1 MQCAWH
7 ANLFSAEVESGV
19 ELKAPQPAFVRGG
32 RGGCGRWRVD
42 DSDADT
48 VELTAVLTVDV
59 PLEEAVN
66 VEVPVCGA
74 LVEAAVPGGVDI
86 SVVADDVRVDDTD
99 EDAVEAWVVL
109 TDEDTVK
116 DPVELPDCDT
126 AVDDVL
132 LAEGDPVTV
141 ADEVA
146 VLVHDVV
153 D

>member
-1 MQCAWH
+1 MDVA
-7 ANLFSAEVESGV
+7 
-19 ELKAPQPAFVRGG
+19 
-32 RGGCGRWRVD
+32 VD
-42 DSDADT
+42 DSEADT
-48 VELTAVLTVDV
+48 VELTDVLTVDV

-66 VEVPVCGA
+66 VEVPVCEA
-74 LVEAAVPGGVDI
+74 LVEAVVPGEVDI
-86 SVVADDVRVDDTD
+86 SVVADDVTVDDTD

-126 AVDDVL
+126 VVDAVL
-132 LAEGDPVTV
+132 LAEDDPVTV